1 MKSLNELASAKRFL
15 QAEKD
20 FLISEAKRL
29 HIDVNV
35 KDGCSNCYR
44 DLAVLIYNAEKS
56 QHDIEQVV
64 EKQNYI
70 LKQGVDIRFGG
81 VRVNAL
87 TLTEKIA
94 KKMIGAGLQKYFIKW
109 M

>member
-1 MKSLNELASAKRFL
+1 MKSLNELATAKRFS

-20 FLISEAKRL
+20 YLISEAKRL

-44 DLAVLIYNAEKS
+44 DLSVLIYNAES
-56 QHDIEQVV
+56 FQRQIEQVL
-64 EKQNYI
+64 ENQNYI
-70 LKQGVDIRFGG
+70 LKNGVDILFGG

-87 TLTEKIA
+87 TLTETIA
-94 KKMIGAGLQKYFIKW
+94 KKMISAGLQKYFEKW